1 MVKYQNVFGDEYSG
15 TVAKT
20 GVFAKWKGRKYRRKW
35 VKPANP
41 RTPMQQSIRSSFSN
55 AVSKYQDFNQYQKEA
70 YNYLSAGLVMSGYN
84 LFISRWQKMSAA
96 DRQAY
101 TSPPTGFKQLGLGD
115 YSAEKTVSTTQNTS
129 TYTVGTNPLVIGKTG
144 FNKGTGDLDPVG
156 VVDLQRGR
164 VDILKDLTGTLK
176 ISYQSQGKTIEGEIL
191 KENPSSGDVLYTKY
205 FPIREQTSQ
214 LTLGTT
220 AQHTMEV
227 DVFKNKVYITYPSTY
242 NSGGSIIYRDYTPI
256 SDVKAQV
263 VKAGT
268 QFVTYRGYSDSKG
281 FFALALTVED
291 QPYDFTL
298 EAPGIIKVIRSNQS
312 ASALASDEYIPLTS
326 V

>member
-35 VKPANP
+35 VKPSNP

-101 TSPPTGFKQLGLGD
+101 TSPPTGFKQLGLGN

-144 FNKGTGDLDPVG
+144 FDKGTGDLDPVG

-214 LTLGTT
+214 LTLNTT

-242 NSGGSIIYRDYTPI
+242 NSGGSITYRDYTPI

>member
-20 GVFAKWKGRKYRRKW
+20 GVFGKWKGRKYRRKW

-41 RTPMQQSIRSSFSN
+41 RTPMQQAIRSSFSN
-55 AVSKYQDFNQYQKEA
+55 AVSKYQSFNQHQKEA

-101 TSPPTGFKQLGLGD
+101 VSPPTGFKQLGLGN
-115 YSAEKTVSTTQNTS
+115 YSAEKTVSTTSNTAV
-129 TYTVGTNPLVIGKTG
+129 YNVGTAPLVIGKTG
-144 FNKGTGDLDPVG
+144 FAKGTGDLDPVG

-164 VDILKDLTGTLK
+164 IDILKNLSGTLK
-176 ISYQSQGKTIEGEIL
+176 ISYQSQGRTITDEVL
-191 KENPSSGDVLYTKY
+191 MDNPSAGDVLYTKY
-205 FPIREQTSQ
+205 FPITKQTSQ
-214 LTLGTT
+214 LTLGTS

-227 DVFKNKVYITYPSTY
+227 DVFNNKVYITYPSTY
-242 NSGGSIIYRDYTPI
+242 NSGGTIKYRDYTAVAN
-256 SDVKAQV
+256 VKAQV

-268 QFVTYRGYSDSKG
+268 QFVTYRGYSNMKG
-281 FFALALTVED
+281 LIALALTVED
-291 QPYDFTL
+291 QPYDLTL
-298 EAPGIIKVIRSNQS
+298 EAPGFVKVIRSNQS
-312 ASALASDEYIPLTS
+312 ASALASDEYIALTS
-326 V
+326 A